1 MEQAKQVHNIPPL
14 FDEESRILVLGSFP
28 SIKSRE
34 AEFFYGHP
42 QNRYWKVMPVLLGE
56 LIPTTVEEKAAL
68 MHKHHVA
75 MWDTI
80 GSCTITGSADSSI
93 TDVVP
98 NDLSVILD
106 AAPIEAIFTNG
117 AASTE
122 YYNQYIYPK
131 TGIKPIR
138 LPSTSPANAACSV
151 VKLRKVWGDALAPYL
166 DLLAPEPSPVRAR
179 LLEVQ
184 DTEYADFQRK
194 LIPNV
199 PPESIIGVRTP
210 ALRSYAKEL
219 HRNNPAL
226 ARQFLDALPHSYFD
240 ENQLHAFLLS
250 EEKDYSACIARLKEF
265 LPCVDNW
272 ATCDQL
278 SPKVLGKH
286 KEELLQEIFGKGKK
300 KGWLEAKHAY
310 TVRYGM
316 GMLMRWFLDEDFS
329 QEYLERVAT
338 VRFSNGNETDEYY
351 VNMMIAW
358 YFATALAKQYDA
370 AVPYLEEHRLERWTH
385 NKAIQKAVES
395 YRITEEQKAYLKTLR
410 KKA

>member
-1 MEQAKQVHNIPPL
+1 METAKQVHNIPPL
-14 FDEESRILVLGSFP
+14 FDEGSRILVLGSFP

-56 LIPTTVEEKAAL
+56 PIPATVEEKAAM
-68 MHKHHVA
+68 MHKHHIA

-106 AAPIEAIFTNG
+106 AADIEVIFTNG
-117 AASTE
+117 AASTD
-122 YYNQYIYPK
+122 YYNQYIYPV
-131 TGIKPIR
+131 TGIRPVK
-138 LPSTSPANAACSV
+138 LPSTSPANAAFSLV
-151 VKLRKVWGDALAPYL
+151 RLRQLWGDALAPYL
-166 DLLAPEPSPVRAR
+166 DLLSPEPSPVLTR
-179 LLEVQ
+179 LFGER
-184 DTEYADFQRK
+184 DEAYADFQRK

-199 PPESIIGVRTP
+199 PPERIIGVRTP
-210 ALRSYAKEL
+210 VLRSYSKEL
-219 HRNNPAL
+219 RRKEPAM
-226 ARQFLDALPHSYFD
+226 AEQFLDALPHKTFD

-250 EEKDYSACIARLKEF
+250 EEKDYDRCIARVKEF

-286 KEELLQEIFGKGKK
+286 KEELLREIFGKGKK
-300 KGWLEAKHAY
+300 RGWLDAKHAY
-310 TVRYGM
+310 TVRFGI
-316 GMLMRWFLDEDFS
+316 GMLMQWFLEEDFS
-329 QEYLERVAT
+329 PDYLERVAS
-338 VRFSNGNETDEYY
+338 VRFHNGDEADEYY
-351 VNMMIAW
+351 VRMMIAW

-370 AVPYLEEHRLERWTH
+370 ALPYLEERRLEQWTH
-385 NKAIQKAVES
+385 NKTIQKAVES
-395 YRITEEQKAYLKTLR
+395 YRITDEQKDYLKTLR
-410 KKA
+410 WKA